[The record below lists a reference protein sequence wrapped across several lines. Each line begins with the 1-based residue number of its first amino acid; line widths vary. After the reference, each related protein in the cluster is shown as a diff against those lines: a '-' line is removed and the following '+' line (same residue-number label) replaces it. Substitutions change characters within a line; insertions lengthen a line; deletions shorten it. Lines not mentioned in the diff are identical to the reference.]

1 MPRFVFQV
9 QSGQSPELPANEDL
23 PIDCEAA
30 RTAALGIC
38 ADPARDNGSGLTE
51 DSEWRLDVLNETGE
65 PVFRL
70 RLLAETL
77 EPAS

>member
-9 QSGQSPELPANEDL
+9 QPGRSPELPAIEDVL
-23 PIDCEAA
+23 NDCKAA
-30 RTAALGIC
+30 RIAALGIC
-38 ADPARDNGSGLTE
+38 ADLAKDIVTGLTE

-70 RLLAETL
+70 RLLAENL
-77 EPAS
+77 EPAP